1 MSTSSQLPVGL
12 SPPERMPKIARVQ
25 PYLIGYGAC
34 ISIISPSISCYQLCK
49 LYNRKIPPS
58 QLFRTS
64 LMIFPHQTLLKVAQM
79 NMSTPVKEYLN
90 PWAAFAAVG
99 VLQGVVYGQANV
111 HFTRAFKFVS
121 PVPTLTIAAVFRG
134 SGFAGFRDMIS
145 QGAPFVLSG
154 SVRESVFEPVL
165 GKDSEVAKWSAVI
178 STSVAATVASQ
189 GMHNAQITMQA
200 DQSLNYSE
208 TVKNLWKKNG
218 VATLWKGAEARVGL
232 LLIVNLLNEL
242 LLKPAWEGD

>member
-1 MSTSSQLPVGL
+1 MSKPNGADEHLPKMV
-12 SPPERMPKIARVQ
+12 RVQ
-25 PYLIGYGAC
+25 PYLFAYGAC
-34 ISIISPSISCYQLCK
+34 ISIVSPSVSCYQLAK
-49 LYNRKIPPS
+49 LYNRSIPPS

-64 LMIFPHQTLLKVAQM
+64 LMIFPHQTLLKAAQM
-79 NMSTPVKEYLN
+79 NLSTPVKEYLN

-121 PVPTLTIAAVFRG
+121 PPPQLSVAAVFRG
-134 SGFAGFRDMIS
+134 SAFAGFRDMIS

-154 SVRESVFEPVL
+154 SVKETVFEPSL
-165 GKDSEVAKWSAVI
+165 GKDSEVAKWAAVI
-178 STSVAATVASQ
+178 STSVAATIASQ

-200 DQSLNYSE
+200 DQSLNYQQ
-208 TVKNLWKKNG
+208 TVKTLWKKNG
-218 VATLWKGAEARVGL
+218 VSLLWKGAEARVGL

-242 LLKPAWEGD
+242 LLKPAWEAD